1 MAHKVA
7 LERASQQ
14 RHASTM
20 LSQAE
25 SKTPL
30 DRFKCFETADVD
42 EAREIVARH
51 FCNHRLGRFSASDR
65 FDACQNRARGQHLSL
80 NYLRYGADVAI
91 EPGEL
96 AEFYLIQLPIAG
108 TAEVRNG
115 CRSMVSTPRVASI
128 LNPDRHTAMRWHA
141 GCQQILLQI
150 ETGFLQEV
158 ASRMAGVSVGQV
170 RFEPAFNL
178 LSRAGAAWRRRL
190 RGVLGAVEEGRVF
203 QGEGSPEQRH
213 LEEAL
218 VGALLEFQPN
228 TASPLLERRE
238 TGRSPAILKRA
249 VSLIGERF
257 ADDISLLD
265 ISTHAGTSPRNLQLQ
280 FRQEYGCTP
289 LQYLH
294 DVRLSYARHL
304 LLSEGHNL
312 PVAEVAYRSG
322 HRHLGR
328 FSVAYRERF
337 GETPGAT
344 GRALRFG

>member
-1 MAHKVA
+1 
-7 LERASQQ
+7 
-14 RHASTM
+14 M

-30 DRFKCFETADVD
+30 DRFRCFETSDVD

-51 FCNHRLGRFSASDR
+51 FCNHRLGRFSVSDK
-65 FDACQNRARGQHLSL
+65 FDACQNRVSGQHLSL

-96 AEFYLIQLPIAG
+96 SDFYLIQLPIAG

-115 CRSMVSTPRVASI
+115 CRSMVSTPRAASI

-141 GCQQILLQI
+141 GCEQILLQI
-150 ETGFLQEV
+150 ETGFLKDV
-158 ASRMAGVSVGQV
+158 AARMAGVAIGQV
-170 RFEPAFNL
+170 RFEPEFTL
-178 LSRAGAAWRRRL
+178 LSPEGTAWRRRL
-190 RGVLGAVEEGRVF
+190 CGVLRAAEEGRVF
-203 QGEGSPEQRH
+203 QGTGSPEQRH

-218 VGALLEFQPN
+218 AGALLEFQPN
-228 TASPLLERRE
+228 TVSPLLERRE

-249 VSLIGERF
+249 LGLISERF

-265 ISTHAGTSPRNLQLQ
+265 ISTHARTSPRNLQLQ
-280 FRQEYGCTP
+280 FRQEFGCTP
-289 LQYLH
+289 LQYLQ

-304 LLSEGHNL
+304 LLTEGRNL

-322 HRHLGR
+322 HRHFGR
-328 FSVAYRERF
+328 FSVAYRKRF

-344 GRALRFG
+344 GRAHRFG

>member
-1 MAHKVA
+1 
-7 LERASQQ
+7 
-14 RHASTM
+14 M
-20 LSQAE
+20 LSQTG

-30 DRFKCFETADVD
+30 ERFRCFATSDVD

-51 FCNHRLGRFSASDR
+51 FCNHRLGRFSASDS
-65 FDACQNRARGQHLSL
+65 FDACQNRVSGQHLSL

-96 AEFYLIQLPIAG
+96 SDFYLVQVPISGA
-108 TAEVRNG
+108 ADVRNG
-115 CRSMVSTPRVASI
+115 CRSMVSTPAVASI

-141 GCQQILLQI
+141 GCEQILLQI

-158 ASRMAGVSVGQV
+158 AARMAGVSVGQV
-170 RFEPAFNL
+170 RFEPEFNL
-178 LSRAGAAWRRRL
+178 LSQEGAAWARRL
-190 RGVLGAVEEGRVF
+190 RGILGAVEEGRAF
-203 QGEGSPEQRH
+203 QGTGILEQRH

-218 VGALLEFQPN
+218 VGTLLEFQPN
-228 TASPLLERRE
+228 TVSPLLERQE
-238 TGRSPAILKRA
+238 TGKSPAILKRA
-249 VSLIGERF
+249 VKLIGERF

-265 ISTHAGTSPRNLQLQ
+265 ISTHARTSPRNLQLQ
-280 FRQEYGCTP
+280 FRQEFGCSP
-289 LQYLH
+289 LQYLQN
-294 DVRLSYARHL
+294 VRLSYARHL
-304 LLSEGHNL
+304 LLSEGRGL

-344 GRALRFG
+344 GRAQRFG